1 MKRQQKQPAYRR
13 LTWTDRLI
21 IERLFNNG
29 HSRHFIA
36 RELNRSVSSISDEIR
51 HGLYTHLGAETTR
64 RPEHY
69 SAQIA
74 QDYADW
80 QATIKGPALKLDKHY
95 DYAYYVA
102 AQIKQGRSP
111 DQITGTLR
119 REGKWTVS
127 TPTLY
132 RYIDR
137 GYIPG
142 ITNQNLLE
150 KPGRKPAAKEE
161 TTAARAPKGTSIER
175 RPHEVSARSTF
186 GHWEYDSV
194 IGKAEGKQESLIVLT
209 ERLTRYEIIVRAL
222 DKTSASAVRALNWA
236 LANYPP
242 GTFKTITVDNGSE
255 FQDCKGMEHDAQGNK
270 RLSVYYCH
278 PYSSCEQG
286 SNERNNR
293 IVRRFFPKGQ
303 SLSHATQEDC
313 DRAAAWMNDMPRKIL
328 GYATARER
336 FQAELAKLTI

>member
-36 RELNRSVSSISDEIR
+36 RELNRSVSSISDKIR
-51 HGLYTHLGAETTR
+51 HGLYTHLGSETTR
-64 RPEHY
+64 RPERY

-80 QATIKGPALKLDKHY
+80 QATIKGPALKLDRHY
-95 DYAYYVA
+95 DYAHYVA
-102 AQIKQGRSP
+102 AQIKEGRSP
-111 DQITGTLR
+111 GQITGTLS

-127 TPTLY
+127 TPTPY

-142 ITNQNLLE
+142 ITN
-150 KPGRKPAAKEE
+150 
-161 TTAARAPKGTSIER
+161 ARAPKGSSIER
-175 RPHEVSARSTF
+175 RPHEVSVRSTF

-194 IGKAEGKQESLIVLT
+194 IGKAEGKQESLLVIT
-209 ERLTRYEIIVRAL
+209 ERLTPYEIIVRAL
-222 DKTSASAVRALNWA
+222 DKTSTSAVRALNWA

-242 GTFKTITVDNGSE
+242 GTSQTIPVDNGSE

-278 PYSSCEQG
+278 PYWIIEEG
-286 SNERNNR
+286 
-293 IVRRFFPKGQ
+293 RRMEPHRSK
-303 SLSHATQEDC
+303 LSYHTQ
-313 DRAAAWMNDMPRKIL
+313 N
-328 GYATARER
+328 
-336 FQAELAKLTI
+336 